1 MTDILKCV
9 SPKDSEVEITE
20 LMKPIHSNFS
30 GKIHGG
36 YILNLMDQIAF
47 ACASKYSGKY
57 CVTASV
63 NKVDFK
69 NPVNVGEFLTLK
81 ARVNYVGNTSMTVG
95 IRVMSENIQ
104 SGKQVHCNSSFFVMV
119 AKEEDGKN
127 ATVPP
132 LCMRTIEDVRR
143 FLRSKKKLADS
154 KTNRQTF
161 SKKVFEISDYIDELN
176 DQDNISIDPSLL
188 DK

>member
-1 MTDILKCV
+1 MSNNLKC
-9 SPKDSEVEITE
+9 PLETGVEITE

-63 NKVDFK
+63 NTVDFK
-69 NPVNVGEFLTLK
+69 NPVNVGEFLSLK

-95 IRVMSENIQ
+95 IKVISENVKTGEQ
-104 SGKQVHCNSSFFVMV
+104 KHCNSSYFVMV

-127 ATVPP
+127 AKVPS
-132 LCMRTIEDVRR
+132 LKLKSSDDVRR
-143 FLRSKKKLADS
+143 FVRAKSRLETNKERRKAYSKD
-154 KTNRQTF
+154 TF
-161 SKKVFEISDYIDELN
+161 NYKQYIEELKN
-176 DQDNISIDPSLL
+176 YNVVLESNLL
-188 DK
+188 N

>member
-1 MTDILKCV
+1 MSDNIK
-9 SPKDSEVEITE
+9 SPQDSAVEITE
-20 LMKPIHSNFS
+20 LMKPINSNFS

-63 NKVDFK
+63 NTVDFK

-95 IRVMSENIQ
+95 IKVISENIQ
-104 SGKQVHCNSSFFVMV
+104 TGEQTHCNSSYFVMV
-119 AKEEDGKN
+119 AKCENGKQN
-127 ATVPP
+127 TRVPK
-132 LCMRTIEDVRR
+132 LKLTTSEDVRR
-143 FLRSKKKLADS
+143 FIRSKSRLE
-154 KTNRQTF
+154 TNKQRKQAF
-161 SKKVFEISDYIDELN
+161 SKEVFNYKEHLEELEQFN
-176 DQDNISIDPSLL
+176 VAIDPKLL
-188 DK
+188 S